1 MSTMGNKTTERSMKL
16 LAPVT
21 SPDEVESIVEA
32 GADEIYCGVLSA
44 EWRKTYSNIASIN
57 RVERRMGNLMDHAQ
71 VKEVVRRAHAS
82 GVPAYVTLNALYS
95 APQYG
100 LLDREIEAI
109 LEAGPDALIVADPGM
124 MTHLLESG
132 VKTEIHVSTGGTA
145 FNSEAVRFYKDL
157 GITRVVL
164 PRALNMTEIG
174 EITGSSPDIDF
185 EVFVM
190 NGGCMHTDG
199 LCTFH
204 HGLKDQ
210 GPAQGLARS
219 GLGRLAINTIYRMP
233 DSMQQSL
240 MSRLTA
246 RVSDNACTLHYEVDT
261 LKGHPGDHPTTRK
274 ALARVAEVYRRTWKS
289 IHVCGA
295 CRIFEFHALGIHSIK
310 VVGRSFTAAR
320 KETDVRYAASLR
332 DTAAEGG
339 LTQEEFARLAK
350 RRFVEVYGM
359 ECRENCYFP

>member
-1 MSTMGNKTTERSMKL
+1 MKL

-32 GADEIYCGVLSA
+32 GANEVYCGVLSQ
-44 EWRKTYSNIASIN
+44 EWRSTYSNVASIN
-57 RVERRMGNLMDHAQ
+57 RVERRMGNLMDHGE
-71 VKEVVRRAHAS
+71 VREVVRRAHAA

-95 APQYG
+95 APQYE
-100 LLDREIEAI
+100 LLQREIEAI
-109 LEAGPDALIVADPGM
+109 LEAGPDALIVADPSM
-124 MTHLLESG
+124 LIHLKEAG
-132 VKTEIHVSTGGTA
+132 VDIEIHTSTGGTA
-145 FNSEAVRFYKDL
+145 FNSEAVRFYSEL
-157 GITRVVL
+157 GAKRVVL
-164 PRALNMTEIG
+164 PRALNLTEIG
-174 EITGSSPDIDF
+174 EITGENPDVDF

-210 GPAQGLARS
+210 GPAQGVARS
-219 GLGRLAINTIYRMP
+219 GLGRLAINTIYKLP
-233 DSMQQSL
+233 DAMQQSL

-261 LKGHPGDHPTTRK
+261 LKGHADDHPTTRK

-295 CRIFEFHALGIHSIK
+295 CRIFDFHALGVHSIK

-320 KETDVRYAASLR
+320 KESDVRYAASLR
-332 DTAAEGG
+332 DTAVEGG
-339 LTQEEFARLAK
+339 LTREEFVQLAK

-359 ECRENCYFP
+359 DCRENCYYP